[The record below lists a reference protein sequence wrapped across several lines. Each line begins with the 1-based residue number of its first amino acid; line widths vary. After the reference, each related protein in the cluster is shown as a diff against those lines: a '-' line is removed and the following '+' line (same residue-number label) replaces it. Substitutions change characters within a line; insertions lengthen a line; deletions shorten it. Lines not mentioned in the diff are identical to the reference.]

1 MNAKQRRPLFV
12 DGIYAL
18 IALAVIAG
26 PLWILTKYLMD
37 NLPWF
42 NSLHSFAS
50 QIVGFSILGWVAL
63 VIISALIALIRRKEQ
78 GEAADWEF
86 VAFNHHYHRHPDD
99 AYVDSNLSSKPKM
112 IRPQMG
118 GHQPQWF
125 K

>member
-1 MNAKQRRPLFV
+1 MPKSGRENSGMNAKQRRPLFV

-86 VAFNHHYHRHPDD
+86 VAFVIIITAIPMMLTLTRIYLQNPR
-99 AYVDSNLSSKPKM
+99 
-112 IRPQMG
+112 
-118 GHQPQWF
+118 
-125 K
+125 